1 MKKRCLSA
9 LMSAVLLISLL
20 IGSAE
25 LPASAT
31 QKKTSSDVRALLYAL
46 VHDLTPSAPDADFNG
61 DGEVDTN
68 DGRRMLMAAASNEV
82 DYLNVQKT
90 DAFGERSIAIL
101 GDSISHGAS
110 AGNIPQNSY
119 VGLIKQAVN
128 AHTGD
133 NNYGFTSVEGTLWGA
148 VQCEE
153 LHSFPTSSCGFRD
166 RNASGD
172 GWAEY
177 RTAELLGTKGL
188 GHTKDG
194 VWLEFSPKKAYA
206 YFCVYYQAGPSNG
219 SFTVSTN
226 GGSKVLADANGKT
239 TVDCYAAQEGGTRT
253 AFYDMSELVN
263 NKIRITVS
271 GSGKEVIITGIGYYD
286 TPSGVVVTNYS
297 NGGLQF
303 AGTGV
308 ASNGDVTG
316 LDKKYIALAATS
328 ETLIFSLGY
337 NDAHFSNSREL
348 FAEKMDYLISECQ
361 KNNTNVVVNDM
372 CWYIPSCTS
381 ISMDYD
387 TIQWYKSQ
395 LKRLADETNGIYL
408 DQQAI
413 NGNAIIDTISDGAHP
428 KAAGHKVIAD
438 TILAAMGIA

>member
-9 LMSAVLLISLL
+9 FLSAALLISLL
-20 IGSAE
+20 IGSAAM
-25 LPASAT
+25 PASAT

-46 VHDLTPSAPDADFNG
+46 AHDLTPSAPDADFNG
-61 DGEVDTN
+61 DGRVDTD
-68 DGRRMLMAAASNEV
+68 DGRRMLMAVASNEV
-82 DYLNVQKT
+82 DYLNVLKT
-90 DAFGERSIAIL
+90 DAFGERSIAVL
-101 GDSISHGAS
+101 GDSISHGAG
-110 AGNIPQNSY
+110 AGDIPQNSY

-128 AHTGD
+128 AKTGD

-148 VQCEE
+148 VQSKE
-153 LHSFPTSSCGFRD
+153 LHAFPTSSCGFRD
-166 RNASGD
+166 RNASGS

-177 RTAELLGTKGL
+177 RTAELLGIKGL
-188 GHTKDG
+188 GHTRG
-194 VWLEFSPKKAYA
+194 GEWLEFSPKKTFQ

-219 SFTVSTN
+219 SFTVSTDSGN
-226 GGSKVLADANGKT
+226 KVLADVNGNT
-239 TVDCYAAQEGGTRT
+239 TVNCYAAQEGGTRT
-253 AFYDMSELVN
+253 AFYDMSRLVS
-263 NKIRITVS
+263 NKLRITVS

-286 TPSGVVVTNYS
+286 TPNGVVVTNYS

-303 AGTGV
+303 AGTGK
-308 ASNGDVTG
+308 SWNGDVTG

-337 NDAHFSNSREL
+337 NDAHFDNDRTL
-348 FAEKMDYLISECQ
+348 FVEKMDYLISECK
-361 KNNTNVVVNDM
+361 KNNTNVIVNDM

-387 TIQWYKSQ
+387 NIQWYKAQ
-395 LKRLADETNGIYL
+395 LKRLAKETNGIYL

-413 NGNAIIDTISDGAHP
+413 SGDAIIGTISDGAHP

-438 TILAAMGIA
+438 NILAAMGIA